1 MRMKTNE
8 LHIEEVDIKKHPEIL
23 TEFQTT
29 EWALS
34 DTEHFGEVSRD
45 FSKRKFLYIAR
56 IEGEITAYVVLETN
70 MGVATIDVVIVKL
83 SERGQGIGK
92 QLIKYVI
99 SQARKK
105 ECHVIK
111 LETGVSWKAR
121 LVYEKIGF
129 KIRSV
134 LPNYYGNQEY
144 VLMDMKLEGAIFED

>member
-1 MRMKTNE
+1 MKTID
-8 LHIEEVDIKKHPEIL
+8 LHIEEVDIKRHPEVL
-23 TEFQTT
+23 NEFQTT

-45 FSKRKFLYIAR
+45 FSKRKFLYLAR

-92 QLIKYVI
+92 QLIRYVI
-99 SQARKK
+99 TQAKRK

-144 VLMDMKLEGAIFED
+144 VLMDMKLDGDVFEE

>member
-1 MRMKTNE
+1 MKTIDM
-8 LHIEEVDIKKHPEIL
+8 HIEEIDIKKHPEVL

-29 EWALS
+29 EWSLS

-45 FSKRKFLYIAR
+45 SSKRKFLYLTR

-92 QLIKYVI
+92 QLIRYVI
-99 SQARKK
+99 TQARKK
-105 ECHVIK
+105 QCHVIK

-121 LVYEKIGF
+121 LVYEKLGF

-144 VLMDMKLEGAIFED
+144 VLMDMKLDGMVFED